1 MPKEIRQPEQKLN
14 SEPQPI
20 DTTSCPNIG
29 NTHVVCS
36 QSRVSSL
43 SDMKKVWL
51 SDEYL
56 KKRFQSYKAMRKIIC
71 QKINIDKFKV
81 FLKADS

>member
-29 NTHVVCS
+29 NTNVMCS
-36 QSRVSSL
+36 LL
-43 SDMKKVWL
+43 SCDK
-51 SDEYL
+51 E
-56 KKRFQSYKAMRKIIC
+56 KIEFGLMCYNDGLYDGQLNI
-71 QKINIDKFKV
+71 KGGESIIDKFQRFKMSI
-81 FLKADS
+81 K

>member
-29 NTHVVCS
+29 NTNVVCS
-36 QSRVSSL
+36 QSLPMLVIDGLEIFSGV
-43 SDMKKVWL
+43 KI
-51 SDEYL
+51 DERLFAL
-56 KKRFQSYKAMRKIIC
+56 KIKTIGLDFQ
-71 QKINIDKFKV
+71 
-81 FLKADS
+81 